1 MTSATITQKSPAGA
15 KPSAKITSKD
25 KLSVKGKAAST
36 EKKGQITFFNG
47 PKKVKEFTKKE
58 QVAMFRGLGSM
69 LRAQINT
76 ADALKYYSQGLPN
89 KGMVDAMNSIR
100 EDINAGMNVHEAF
113 RRTKRFSETIIGLIQ
128 AGSDAG
134 QLHEA
139 FRSLAS
145 RITSELKFQKA
156 LKKATLMPGVII
168 AVLVGA
174 FIISQVKIV
183 PQVEDM
189 LSGVGQEPDGLTAI
203 SFKVSHFTQSI
214 WHVFVLSVIAIGI
227 IIWRSQHVR
236 GVLMGVGMS
245 KWRLFRLLIMSLRQM
260 TFIATI
266 KLLHSNGINL
276 AKSIRVSA
284 NSVMGTPFYKELRE
298 AADKYENSGVP
309 LSTAFAKYTSV
320 DSQVTHMLSIG
331 EKSASLDAQLAML
344 TEMYEEDAENYMA
357 TFAAT
362 INFLV
367 LLIAVGLIG
376 GVFIGTFLPIFLMGP
391 KMMQS
396 GI

>member
-1 MTSATITQKSPAGA
+1 MTNASASRKTSETPSDKADPLSRKEKGGA
-15 KPSAKITSKD
+15 LEAKKP
-25 KLSVKGKAAST
+25 G
-36 EKKGQITFFNG
+36 ITFFNG
-47 PKKVKEFTKKE
+47 PKKPKEFNKKQ
-58 QVAMFRGLGSM
+58 QVDMFRGIGSM

-76 ADALKYYSQGLPN
+76 ADALKYYAQGLDN
-89 KGMVDAMNSIR
+89 KDIADCLTAIR

-113 RRTKRFSETIIGLIQ
+113 RRSKRFNETIIGLIQ

-139 FRSLAS
+139 FRSLAA

-156 LKKATLMPGVII
+156 IKKATVMPGVII
-168 AVLVGA
+168 AVLQCA

-183 PQVEDM
+183 PQVEEM
-189 LSGVGQEPDGLTAI
+189 LSGVGQAPDGLTAI
-203 SFKVSHFTQSI
+203 SFKVSHFTQSV
-214 WHVFVLSVIAIGI
+214 WHIYVLSVIGVGIAIA
-227 IIWRSQHVR
+227 RSAKVR
-236 GVLMGVGMS
+236 GVMMGVAMS

-260 TFIATI
+260 TFISTI

-284 NSVMGTPFYKELRE
+284 NSVMGTPFYNELRE
-298 AADKYENSGVP
+298 AADKYEHSGVP

-331 EKSASLDAQLAML
+331 EKSASLDQQLEML
-344 TEMYEEDAENYMA
+344 SQMYEEDAENYMA
-357 TFAAT
+357 MFAAT
-362 INFLV
+362 ISFAV
-367 LLIAVGLIG
+367 LLIAVSIIAA
-376 GVFIGTFLPIFLMGP
+376 VFIGTFLPIFLMGP